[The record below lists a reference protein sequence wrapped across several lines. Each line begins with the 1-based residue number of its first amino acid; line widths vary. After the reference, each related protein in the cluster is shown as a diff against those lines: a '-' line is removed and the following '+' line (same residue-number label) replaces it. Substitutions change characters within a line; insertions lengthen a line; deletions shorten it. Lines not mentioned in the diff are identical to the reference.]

1 VSDKASFP
9 GYKGEFSTNL
19 EFIYPENMTQIPCYR
34 VMNRKG
40 VVLDPE
46 QDPKLE
52 KEELLKIYKAMN
64 LLTKFD
70 TVMYEAQR
78 QGRISFYMQNHGE
91 VSAQIGSAAAL
102 DPQDL
107 VYGQCNIYL

>member
-1 VSDKASFP
+1 
-9 GYKGEFSTNL
+9 
-19 EFIYPENMTQIPCYR
+19 
-34 VMNRKG
+34 MNRKG

-46 QDPKLE
+46 QDPKLD
-52 KEELLKIYKAMN
+52 KEELLKIYKTMS

-78 QGRISFYMQNHGE
+78 QGRISFYMQNQGE

-107 VYGQCNIYL
+107 VYGQFIVCLFMKDA